1 MLKNKIIID
10 IFLIRVLVKGNYMNI
25 GKVLKKLKVNKAF
38 LIRSIIVLLLTGL
51 LFYYFITIENFFNA
65 LFLLFMAY
73 YVIKLLI
80 INYCK

>member
-1 MLKNKIIID
+1 
-10 IFLIRVLVKGNYMNI
+10 MNI

>member
-1 MLKNKIIID
+1 MLKNKIIIA
-10 IFLIRVLVKGNYMNI
+10 IFLMRVLVKGNYMNI